1 MMQKFQFLGD
11 SSTSDVEMYSRGWN
25 NQLLYFHTGFVT
37 PILFM
42 VSGPKRSHENDFYV
56 FKLDVRLKKASLEV

>member
-1 MMQKFQFLGD
+1 
-11 SSTSDVEMYSRGWN
+11 
-25 NQLLYFHTGFVT
+25 
-37 PILFM
+37 M